1 MRSIRSTK
9 EWTSSGP
16 CRRFK
21 ARNETSRSVL
31 DLDIEYS
38 RQTPN
43 MGYHVESTNGDGG
56 LVQATLEATTNDNR
70 LIYLISSHQLFCQ
83 ITSQRFP
90 SSGYPISN
98 TKPNPKFI
106 SLVSFLYV

>member
-1 MRSIRSTK
+1 
-9 EWTSSGP
+9 
-16 CRRFK
+16 
-21 ARNETSRSVL
+21 
-31 DLDIEYS
+31 
-38 RQTPN
+38 

-56 LVQATLEATTNDNR
+56 LVQAALEAVDGSRLGGFFVQVVPTTTTNDNR